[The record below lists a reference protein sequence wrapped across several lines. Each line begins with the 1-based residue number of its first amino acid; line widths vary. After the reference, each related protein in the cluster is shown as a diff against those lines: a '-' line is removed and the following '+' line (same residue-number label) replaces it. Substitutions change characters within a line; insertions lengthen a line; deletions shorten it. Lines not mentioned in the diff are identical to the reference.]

1 MSACVCGGVCALR
14 WAEHKEIYLWD
25 LFYWLVFKVA
35 RLWAAFPLFEN
46 MLLLAVSQR
55 CIHLCRR
62 LNYNPLIHL
71 KSERSSGMLRRDNCQ
86 ASLQT
91 PSAPSTPQ
99 GEREGEG
106 ERKGGWTSVC
116 SQTEPGVAEEEEGI
130 ICGTTLRAEPS
141 ATALLLPDHNQM
153 CQVCPNRND
162 CVKAIFS
169 NLSDFRVAPF
179 PTRLPPPHSF
189 HLPHASW
196 KTNTNAGG
204 AQQSFSN
211 GLPWMLT
218 LLVASSAVMW
228 WKIYSATAEHKRGK
242 TRPVVLT
249 NNRPPRFH
257 ASALPSLPIQMCNL
271 FALCL

>member
-179 PTRLPPPHSF
+179 PTRLPPPTPS
-189 HLPHASW
+189 
-196 KTNTNAGG
+196 
-204 AQQSFSN
+204 
-211 GLPWMLT
+211 
-218 LLVASSAVMW
+218 
-228 WKIYSATAEHKRGK
+228 IC
-242 TRPVVLT
+242 
-249 NNRPPRFH
+249 PPPL
-257 ASALPSLPIQMCNL
+257 LPSAPCLLKDKYKCWRSTTIIFKRVAMNAHSTRRLQRSHVMKDIQCNGRTQEGQDK
-271 FALCL
+271 ACSIDK

>member
-1 MSACVCGGVCALR
+1 MSACVCVCGGVCALR

-179 PTRLPPPHSF
+179 PTRLPPPTPSIC
-189 HLPHASW
+189 P
-196 KTNTNAGG
+196 
-204 AQQSFSN
+204 
-211 GLPWMLT
+211 M
-218 LLVASSAVMW
+218 
-228 WKIYSATAEHKRGK
+228 
-242 TRPVVLT
+242 
-249 NNRPPRFH
+249 PPERQ
-257 ASALPSLPIQMCNL
+257 IQMLEEHNNHFQTGCHECSLYSSPPAQSCDERYTVQRQNTRGARQGL
-271 FALCL
+271 